1 MDIPSRERE
10 RESFALE
17 NLSLR
22 RKCAL
27 WRCALRRARLIACE
41 PFTPHI
47 HSNHKDWF
55 AHLELVKARDVH
67 VKNFPSLGDS
77 AQCWPFTGIAPQNNQ
92 TDSTAKTIRSQ
103 MVVIFT
109 HDF

>member
-1 MDIPSRERE
+1 M
-10 RESFALE
+10 
-17 NLSLR
+17 
-22 RKCAL
+22 
-27 WRCALRRARLIACE
+27 IACE

-77 AQCWPFTGIAPQNNQ
+77 AQCWPFTGTAPQNNQ
-92 TDSTAKTIRSQ
+92 TLYGQNNQ
-103 MVVIFT
+103 MVVILPT
-109 HDF
+109 TSEAKSD